1 MKIQRLM
8 HIPALATALLA
19 VSLTAACGL
28 AATPAQTA
36 ERTGAMGAQAKGLP
50 PAPAWLEGAVIYAMV
65 PPLAGENPLQDT
77 TRRLD
82 EVKALGADAIWLSPI
97 HPTDDPSGISYA
109 VTDYTGVRE
118 DFGTRADFKRL
129 VAEAHR
135 RGLKVL
141 MDFVP
146 NHTSTGHP
154 HYEDALKRGKTSPY
168 YDHYVRD
175 AQGQAQ
181 HYFDW
186 ENLKNLNFDHPA
198 VQAEMIENFS
208 FWVREMGVD
217 GFRVDAAWGPKERTP
232 AFWPK
237 LSRALHAIKP
247 DVFLLA
253 EASAR
258 DPYYVN
264 NGFDAAYDWNQA
276 LGHWNWEKVW
286 EAPTKAGD
294 RLREAMAGRETPA
307 DRVARFLN
315 NNDTGKRFISRYG
328 VANQRAAAVLLHTLP
343 GIPVV
348 YMGDEIGA
356 EFEPYEDPAPLV
368 WNDPHQ
374 LRPLYQKLAALK
386 GDLPALRTGA
396 FAELQ
401 VGKAPGVYAFTRDAG
416 AQDVALVATNFG
428 KAGTFSIELPA
439 KLRRAMTLVDSLTG
453 AKYPVAAGQ
462 ASLSLPLAKAS
473 AVVLTPAK

>member
-1 MKIQRLM
+1 MRIQRLLR
-8 HIPALATALLA
+8 IPALASALLA

-28 AATPAQTA
+28 AAAPAQTA

-50 PAPAWLEGAVIYAMV
+50 PAPAWLEGAVIYAVV

-97 HPTDDPSGISYA
+97 HPSDDPSGISYA
-109 VTDYTGVRE
+109 VTDYRGVRE
-118 DFGTRADFKRL
+118 DFGTQADFKRL
-129 VAEAHR
+129 VTEAHK

-154 HYEDALKRGKTSPY
+154 HYEDAQKRGKTSPY
-168 YDHYVRD
+168 YNHYVRD
-175 AQGQAQ
+175 AKGQAQ

-186 ENLKNLNFDHPA
+186 ENLKNLNFDHPD
-198 VQAEMIENFS
+198 VQTEMIENFS
-208 FWVREMGVD
+208 YWVREMGVD

-237 LSRALHAIKP
+237 LSKALHAIKP

-258 DPYYVN
+258 DPYYVTH
-264 NGFDAAYDWNQA
+264 GFDAAYDWGKE
-276 LGHWNWEKVW
+276 LGHWSWEKVW
-286 EAPTKAGD
+286 ESPAQAGD
-294 RLREAMAGRETPA
+294 RLREAMAGQETPA

-315 NNDTGKRFISRYG
+315 NNDTGERFITRYG

-356 EFEPYEDPAPLV
+356 EFEPYEDPAPLT
-368 WNDPHQ
+368 WADPHR

-386 GDLPALRTGA
+386 GELPALRTGA
-396 FAELQ
+396 FAELS

-416 AQDVALVATNFG
+416 AQGVALVAANFG

-439 KLRRAMTLVDSLTG
+439 KLRKATTLTDALTG
-453 AKYPVAAGQ
+453 AQYPVAAGQ
-462 ASLSLPLAKAS
+462 TSLALPLPKAA